1 MGFDGAK
8 LDLVRWFPM
17 TAWSKRGSGHG
28 LSCAENAYRQKPT
41 NRSFTIFSNNPQTC
55 LELGRQGI
63 FNKYI

>member
-1 MGFDGAK
+1 
-8 LDLVRWFPM
+8 M